1 MFLRYHVFLFG
12 EALLQETI
20 LNGCSKHLVRES
32 AVRQIGSITGRC
44 SRNEQMNLCWI
55 PHPPSPSPL
64 PPAPLPEE
72 GSETELE
79 ITYKL

>member
-1 MFLRYHVFLFG
+1 MNKTIFLRYHVFLFG

-44 SRNEQMNLCWI
+44 SRNEQMNLC
-55 PHPPSPSPL
+55 
-64 PPAPLPEE
+64 
-72 GSETELE
+72 
-79 ITYKL
+79 